1 MEIQFDGRKTRPMDM
16 SRMLK
21 ENGVKHTPF
30 SKIPYSSNYSFH
42 AEINEN
48 SAFIT
53 YLILQDRA

>member
-16 SRMLK
+16 SQMLK

-30 SKIPYSSNYSFH
+30 TKIPYTSNYLFN
-42 AEINEN
+42 AELDEK
-48 SAFIT
+48 SSFIT